1 MKNKYTNEE
10 LVNLIQKN
18 NNPDLLEKL
27 YKQNKGYIYK
37 IALRYSRYAEIED
50 LMQEGYLGLYEA
62 AKKYDNSQEVKF
74 LSYAGFWIK
83 QFMTRYIVNC
93 GSVVRL
99 PVHIYERNIKF
110 KKVQHEFEMK
120 NGRPATDKEMA
131 KLLNISLEDVQTIK
145 LYNQQSTS
153 LDKTLSS
160 SEEGDLTLMDTIQD
174 PECFEEEVIND
185 VYSIYC
191 HTELWDIVKRYTT
204 DKENEVLQNH
214 YLKNKNFSSIAAE
227 KNLSKQYVSSLHEKA
242 LSRLRRPHVVRKIR
256 EQIDYTSTI
265 YFKGSNKLFK
275 NTNCSCV
282 ERIVLRNEDAKEKV
296 NILIDK
302 INQDNNKK
310 LIKSNENKEIN
321 T

>member
-83 QFMTRYIVNC
+83 QFITRYIVNC

-99 PVHIYERNIKF
+99 PVYIYERNIKF

-227 KNLSKQYVSSLHEKA
+227 KNLSRQYVSSLHEKA

-265 YFKGSNKLFK
+265 YFKGSMNLFK
-275 NTNCSCV
+275 NTGCSCV
-282 ERIVLRNEDAKEKV
+282 ERITLRNEDAKEKV
-296 NILIDK
+296 NSLIDK
-302 INQDNNKK
+302 INRDNNKK
-310 LIKSNENKEIN
+310 LIKSNANKQIN